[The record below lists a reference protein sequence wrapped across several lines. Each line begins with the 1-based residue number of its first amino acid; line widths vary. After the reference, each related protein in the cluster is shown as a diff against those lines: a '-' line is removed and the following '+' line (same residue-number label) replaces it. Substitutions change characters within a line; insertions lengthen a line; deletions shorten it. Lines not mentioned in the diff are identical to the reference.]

1 MAKINHVKKS
11 RKEVKCSKCGKTLPV
26 GSEYLHA
33 TPYHSRMIIRC
44 TDCGL
49 RPWETSTSDFVQ
61 TCGRISEDWK
71 EDYGTDVE
79 SIKTDLE
86 ELRDTCQDSLDNM
99 PDSLQ
104 YGPTGE
110 MLQERIDMLE
120 DVLNSLEGI
129 DYDSVKDEVTQ
140 DYLDENELEDDW
152 DLTDEQNNEVETLV
166 NERIEEEIEDA
177 LSDLCF

>member
-11 RKEVKCSKCGKTLPV
+11 RKEVVCGKCHKPLPV
-26 GSEYLHA
+26 GSEYLYA
-33 TPYHSRMIIRC
+33 TPYHSSTIFRC
-44 TDCGL
+44 MECGL
-49 RPWETSTSDFVQ
+49 RSWETSSSEFVQ

-71 EDYGTDVE
+71 EEYGVDPDA
-79 SIKTDLE
+79 IKDDLE
-86 ELRDTCQDSLDNM
+86 SLKDNCQDSLDNM
-99 PDSLQ
+99 PESLQ